1 MAKKTVVPPAV
12 DAKEVSAAL
21 NKAAVVEGQSISLP
35 KADKAIKGK
44 LTKKAL
50 DDKEVVSDMDEV
62 REEVASTEGVAGSDV
77 LIAQADTGAAAAAA
91 TSSSSAAP
99 AAAAAASGAGGMAW
113 VGLGVLGAVAVA
125 GGGSDSAPKPQLT
138 LARSVSSLDEGQ
150 SVTFTLKAGTAKPGD
165 LFTWKIEGISE
176 EDVVGGLTTGQ
187 VTLDTNGVATI
198 QITLKEDRET
208 EGLETLT
215 FSVAGVPQTLNV
227 AVQDTS
233 TDPNTHLLTAQSD
246 NLTGENKGT
255 AVDDLYVGVVSNNFY
270 ESGTSSTYNEGD
282 RIDGGE
288 GNNELQLTMMPR
300 AIADGVEVSNIQTL
314 DLRLS
319 AGGGGYTSRLDM
331 TDWDASLQSIEIRS
345 NKSSVEI
352 NDQKT
357 LADISITD
365 LSTVTETSSYSF
377 NYAAAVVDGENDKV
391 NLSLNNV
398 NGPAQVN
405 FDAGIE
411 GLAIDVADRSGA
423 QYASNIDLNAAGVN
437 DITVTGGRA
446 GQAFTADVDV
456 AAGAAFDSTK
466 FAGDLTL
473 TSADIKTA
481 VTGAGDDTLYISG
494 SADASDSSY
503 HLGEGDNTFF
513 GAPGLVVGGDIT
525 AGAGVDQVTVS
536 QTAGTSSINVG
547 SGNNT
552 VTVNAEHAGVI
563 TGGAGDDVVDAGSTA
578 LGSSI
583 SLGDGSNTV
592 AVGNH
597 AGSILTGD
605 GQDSVGIS
613 GSMLAGSSVSVG
625 GGDANTVVVDGDVID
640 ADVTFGDGSANVL
653 AIGGSLIAQE
663 PGTVEFGNGNEN
675 ILAVAGSI
683 IGDSVEFGT
692 GAENTVAVGF
702 DVSDASITF
711 GGTDSVLTVGG
722 SVTGDS
728 AIALG
733 TGAAMDVAGSVSSGS
748 TISAT
753 AGDVTIEIGG
763 SLAGDVTLA
772 GGDDYLSAALVAS
785 DSAIVMGSGDNVVEV
800 AGEFAGD
807 LTAGAGVDTISVFST
822 TSDASIVVGEGN
834 NLVSVSDDHG
844 GSILAG
850 NGDNIIDISDDMDP
864 NSSIELGNGK
874 NTIDVGDDLN
884 EGASIVVGDG
894 QNTIT
899 VGDNMDAGSSITLG
913 HGDGNTVS
921 IATNVVD
928 ADVTFGNGDGN
939 KLSIGG
945 DFTSGTPG
953 TVTFGNGDNNEMSV
967 GGSILSEQ
975 VVFGSGSGNSLDVV
989 FSVSDSTVTFAGDE
1003 SSLSVGEAVVSS
1015 TITFSGDDSNLSVS
1029 DDVAGSTI
1037 EFNGETST
1045 LNVGG
1050 AIASSSISAAAGD
1063 NTLSVGGNLSDGTK
1077 ITLGSGDDTVE
1088 LGTVSSLQGDVQG
1101 AGEGTV
1107 LDVGSGDN
1115 TVVLNGSN
1123 YFFRSDVLVQSGGQV
1138 KAGAGDSDVLTVN
1151 AVDAVSVVQRTK
1163 AQVVEIKLG
1172 GSPAAG
1178 DTVSVTIENPEG
1190 DDFVFE
1196 EEVEYTEPQVVSFT
1210 VTPGSEGG
1218 EVSITFQGATFKANF
1233 GIEQGDGA
1241 KVDAVAAKLLELIAA
1256 AEIDGWTVSR
1266 DGAEITLT
1274 AESNTASNETD
1285 VSAVGADVED
1295 NAEERTVNA
1304 LADVAASLAQ
1314 QISAEL
1320 GAGFQ
1325 AVISGEPATTLTLTG
1340 VQGAADLDVS
1350 TDVSSDAATATQTT
1364 LQIADAS
1371 ISGFETLNL
1380 VAQNVVTADTSIGM
1394 YTADITADFDLIEG
1408 VKTINLSSEETVRT
1422 VVGEDALE
1430 NGTYDTVSIG
1440 DPNSFNLL
1448 NLKGGEAITVSG
1460 NEVTATGNQQVE
1472 RITVGNVDGDHQIG
1486 DKIVVTIGD
1495 VELAAYVVTADD
1507 LLALTAQED
1516 ANNIASSLAAH
1527 IKSAAE
1533 AAGFEI
1539 AVDAHQLTL
1548 VNQTA
1553 GETVGV
1559 SLSHTREEESK
1570 PVDLSDAASW
1580 DVRDALSTKLS
1591 AGDEISVSV
1600 DGFKTPFTY
1609 TVTQDDCERLQAE
1622 TIIEAMV
1629 SHFANEAGGSGAAF
1643 DWGTVRFLSP
1653 ADITVTRVED
1663 RAISKTVT
1671 GDVQA
1676 ATSTDD
1682 GVTDVTINAKL
1693 ASGAVD
1699 TSMDLT
1705 VAGEG
1710 NFDLLLSAGGYNNR
1724 SFEPVK
1730 SGFTDLSLKL
1740 GDGFDHT
1747 IDLNGRIDVLKGTGI
1762 SLREVF
1768 DSGDLLADAN
1778 GVFNFD
1784 LTFNGPEALVI
1795 TVRVS
1800 IDPEIFDLTG
1810 NDYVDRFEELV
1821 SVEYLG
1827 ANQTVLDATSGWSA
1841 NQWFSDIS
1849 VYEVTKVVSYDGV
1862 PTDPQTESSV
1872 VFEKSDTL
1880 VRGDINEAVTITDVA
1895 GVDATGS
1902 MISLDNVAAHTV
1914 TSTSNANLTIDQYTL
1929 REDAVALLDETITVS
1944 TTSGDDHLITLAQ
1957 SALND
1962 GSSINLGSGT
1972 NALSLGWGDN
1982 SDGDDAVIHSAD
1994 VESVGG
2000 VDFSGSLTEFN
2011 VLNDVQLD
2019 QVVTTLTMPGGV
2031 VGVETVTFTDVN
2043 ADDSAPGALTIKGLA
2058 NDANIVSSGGL
2069 YLGEYSV
2076 NDFFDNDNDENDGY
2090 TDKSFDYVGWEGGD
2104 FDQNDSGTY
2113 SLNFS
2118 IPTGGVLPNPNGI
2131 DFSADLV
2138 SDISNQKA
2146 SAAVVGSGVVMV
2158 RGELEGQEDLR
2169 TGADVYRFTHAGGD
2183 LTLYLAAQFDANMIV
2198 FDSNGVPIWGD
2209 DDGGDGNDSEI
2220 TLTDL
2225 TAGDYYVAV
2234 GSNNIGAFNTSDAPA
2249 ATVGRLTA
2257 ADANGAEIT
2266 GELVVSAEDS
2276 VLFNLGNRT
2285 LSSLAVAAGQ
2295 DGYGDAE
2302 VFIAE
2307 NSDDSFTIGSVD
2319 ISSGDV
2325 TDFRV
2330 FDNIDTSVNL
2340 GEVSLSGEYDADLVI
2355 ERNGSFTAAIG
2366 DVTIESLYD
2375 ADVQMEYNVA
2385 SSIALG
2391 SVSIKTT
2398 EGDWNTAELWF
2409 ENNSDSE
2416 LDVTSVS
2423 VEGATSAQVTSS
2435 YNVDSNVT
2443 IGDISIAGH
2452 RGGAYLAV
2460 ENNLHTNVSLA
2471 EQGSVSLLSCDAEAS
2486 VSVLR
2491 NVNAND
2497 PLNDGPD
2504 VGSISAT
2511 DYAVVMGDL
2520 TLDAGGDA
2528 RLTVADNL
2536 DDTYFGDLVVETGAL
2551 SLKSYAAADVSVV
2564 SNASSTV
2571 TLGDVEMQARNQA
2584 GLIVANN
2591 DGQFYTTTWNQEVR
2605 REMDQADV
2613 NVGNVTM
2620 DGASSS
2626 VTVVDNDLATVA
2638 VGNVDLVGRDAVA
2651 TVLISGN
2658 DVLGEDSDGEV
2669 DVTFG
2674 DISLDALTMAS
2685 FVADHHEAGALDSSV
2700 SITAGDIS
2708 MDAGSDAVFALGNN
2722 DADGSD
2728 SSVTISIGDVT
2739 MDSEG
2744 GAFFGIEGNDAS
2756 GEGSQVE
2763 ITVGA
2768 EASLLGRIAADAPEY
2783 AVEVT
2788 ASGVGSFAEGSVSDN
2803 DDADITVKGIS
2814 LTSIAGSAGLQVID
2828 NDGSSIDLGDVAV
2841 SGAGLAGISVGYAY
2855 PGEEQLGGNSD
2866 SHIVFDDVSIEA
2878 TGATADAALTVAN
2891 NHGSDATVEFGDV
2904 TMSSQKSSNLFAY
2917 NNQMTGAGAEEADWL
2932 VGDVT
2937 MTSTQNANI
2946 YIGENSG
2953 LSSTDRTV
2961 FEFGSVTMT
2970 AGSDGDTSESWN
2982 AQIDFDNNDF
2992 VDATFG
2998 DVTLTGVNTGLFV
3011 DGNSDADVEFG
3022 AVSLTLEGSDG
3033 LADVTVDSN
3042 LDSSITFESVTI
3054 SSEGVGEFR
3063 IADNS
3068 DTDVTVTEFVV
3079 VDGSDE
3085 ALFFI
3090 GANRA
3095 VEEGTDSAVSI
3106 TIGDVS
3112 DEGYE
3117 VELTSSQGAAVAAIG
3132 LPIRDLFGEW
3142 QIDGDPLSYVNLA
3155 GSVGQTKGGSASLD
3169 ISVGDMSLDAA
3180 SDATFTIVG
3189 NYAGVV
3195 GEDGSAD
3202 LDITVGLVDMV
3213 AGSDALFAVGENFV
3227 DVSDGEGT
3235 ASLTI
3240 NIDDVTVDA
3249 GDNVFFVVGGNS
3261 VNGSDSAPDVTV
3273 DVTVGDVTIEAGN
3286 DVAFVVYGGE
3296 DNDLYMGDVTITSGL
3311 DAGQMSD
3318 SDIDFTSR
3326 ISLGMFDVS
3335 DTESVTLTANSHNMV
3350 GGDGEGY
3357 GEVLATFEGMHDLK
3371 TVTVSGTDAQLY
3383 FMGDMASDS
3392 AEDFTLDL
3400 SAMTGT
3406 FPDDME
3412 QSEYHPLSGINDG
3425 LGGGEVDYGTYV
3437 VNVDADFGEADVI
3450 VKVGSGDL
3458 IYNAQH
3464 SNFQWDS
3471 DDDSSNLYL
3480 GEGQYIGEDWNGKEG
3495 WYSLGED
3502 LVLGE
3507 DGTDGTGNAASEIF
3521 KFVGDDIGDIVIGG
3535 FSPNGFVE
3543 NAEYDRLDFSSFL
3556 ELDQASDLVIY
3567 IDRSGT
3573 GADDKGYFDDVVIDF
3588 VNQDLGSVRLVGVG
3602 EYFTDQNVNGIA
3614 TSIVFSTGVIPV

>member
-91 TSSSSAAP
+91 SSSSAAP

-255 AVDDLYVGVVSNNFY
+255 AVDDLYIGVVSNNFY

-398 NGPAQVN
+398 NGPAQVY

-411 GLAIDVADRSGA
+411 GLAINVADRAGA

-437 DITVTGGRA
+437 DIAVTGGRA
-446 GQAFTADVDV
+446 GQAFTAYVDV

-481 VTGAGDDTLYISG
+481 ATGAGDDTLNLNG

-513 GAPGLVVGGDIT
+513 GSPGLVIGGDIT

-536 QTAGTSSINVG
+536 QTAATSSIDVG

-578 LGSSI
+578 SGSSI
-583 SLGDGSNTV
+583 SLGNGRNIV
-592 AVGNH
+592 GLGNH
-597 AGSILTGD
+597 AGSIVTGD
-605 GQDSVGIS
+605 GQDSVGIG
-613 GSMLAGSSVSVG
+613 GSMLAGSSVSLG
-625 GGDANTVVVDGDVID
+625 GGDSNSVVVDGDVID
-640 ADVTFGDGSANVL
+640 ADVTFGDGSANL
-653 AIGGSLIAQE
+653 LTIGGSLIAQE
-663 PGTVEFGNGNEN
+663 PGTVEFGNGNGN
-675 ILAVAGSI
+675 ILAVYGSI

-692 GAENTVAVGF
+692 GAQNAVGVGV

-711 GGTDSVLTVGG
+711 GGTDSVLVVGG

-753 AGDVTIEIGG
+753 AGDVMIEIGG

-772 GGDDYLSAALVAS
+772 SGDDYLSAALVAS
-785 DSAIVMGSGDNVVEV
+785 DSTIVMGSGDNVVEV
-800 AGEFAGD
+800 FGEFAGD

-822 TSDASIVVGEGN
+822 TSDASIAVGEGN

-844 GSILAG
+844 GSIVAG

-864 NSSIELGNGK
+864 NSSVELGNG
-874 NTIDVGDDLN
+874 NNIIDVGDDLN
-884 EGASIVVGDG
+884 VGASIVVGDG

-945 DFTSGTPG
+945 DLTSGTPG

-989 FSVSDSTVTFAGDE
+989 FSVSDSTVTFAGDD
-1003 SSLSVGEAVVSS
+1003 SS
-1015 TITFSGDDSNLSVS
+1015 LSVS
-1029 DDVAGSTI
+1029 DDVTGSTI

-1045 LNVGG
+1045 LIVGG

-1077 ITLGSGDDTVE
+1077 ITFGSGDDTVE

-1123 YFFRSDVLVQSGGQV
+1123 YYFRSDVLVQSGGQV

-1151 AVDAVSVVQRTK
+1151 AVDAVNVVQRTK
-1163 AQVVEIKLG
+1163 AQVVEIDLG

-1196 EEVEYTEPQVVSFT
+1196 EEVKYTEPQVVSFT

-1241 KVDAVAAKLLELIAA
+1241 NVDAVATKLRELIAA
-1256 AEIDGWTVSR
+1256 AEIDGWTLSG

-1274 AESNTASNETD
+1274 AESDTASNETD
-1285 VSAVGADVED
+1285 VSAVGADVDD
-1295 NAEERTVNA
+1295 NADERTVNA
-1304 LADVAASLAQ
+1304 LAEVAASLAQ

-1350 TDVSSDAATATQTT
+1350 TDVSSDAVTATQTT

-1380 VAQNVVTADTSIGM
+1380 VAQNVEDADTSIGM
-1394 YTADITADFDLIEG
+1394 YTADITADFDLIDG

-1430 NGTYDTVSIG
+1430 NGTYDTVSMG

-1507 LLALTAQED
+1507 LLAPTAQED

-1533 AAGFEI
+1533 AAGFEV

-1553 GETVGV
+1553 GETVDVG
-1559 SLSHTREEESK
+1559 LSHTREEESK

-1580 DVRDALSTKLS
+1580 DVRGALSTVLS

-1600 DGFKTPFTY
+1600 DGFDAPFTY

-1643 DWGTVRFLSP
+1643 DWGTVRFSSP

-1663 RAISKTVT
+1663 RDISKTVAGTVQSAT
-1671 GDVQA
+1671 G
-1676 ATSTDD
+1676 TDD
-1682 GVTDVTINAKL
+1682 EITDVTINAKL
-1693 ASGAVD
+1693 ASDALD
-1699 TSMDLT
+1699 TTMDLT

-1710 NFDLLLSAGGYNNR
+1710 NFDLLLGAGGYNNR
-1724 SFEPVK
+1724 ALEPVK

-1740 GDGFDHT
+1740 GDSFDHT
-1747 IDLNGRIDVLKGTGI
+1747 IDLNGRIDVLKGSGI
-1762 SLREVF
+1762 SLQEVF
-1768 DSGDLLADAN
+1768 ASGDLLADAD

-1784 LTFNGPEALVI
+1784 LTFNGPEGLVI
-1795 TVRVS
+1795 TVRLS

-1827 ANQTVLDATSGWSA
+1827 TNQTVLDETSGWTA
-1841 NQWFSDIS
+1841 NQWFGSIS
-1849 VYEVTKVVSYDGV
+1849 GFEVIKVVSYDGE

-1880 VRGDINEAVTITDVA
+1880 VRGDINETVAISDVA

-1902 MISLDNVAAHTV
+1902 TISLDNVATHTV
-1914 TSTSNANLTIDQYTL
+1914 TSTSKANLTIDQYTL
-1929 REDAVALLDETITVS
+1929 REDAVALIADETITVS
-1944 TTSGDDHLITLAQ
+1944 TLSGDDHLFTLAQ
-1957 SALND
+1957 SAIND
-1962 GSSINLGSGT
+1962 GSSISLGSGK

-1982 SDGDDAVIHSAD
+1982 SDGDDAVIYSAD
-1994 VESVGG
+1994 VEAVGG
-2000 VDFSGSLTEFN
+2000 INFSGNLTELN

-2019 QVVTTLTMPGGV
+2019 QVTTTLTMPGGV
-2031 VGVETVTFTDVN
+2031 GGVETVTFTDVN
-2043 ADDSAPGALTIKGLA
+2043 ADDSAPGALIIKGLA

-2076 NDFFDNDNDENDGY
+2076 SDFFDNDDDENDGS

-2104 FDQNDSGTY
+2104 FADDDTGTY
-2113 SLNFS
+2113 ELSFS
-2118 IPTGGVLPNPNGI
+2118 TPTGGKVANPTGE
-2131 DFSADLV
+2131 DFSADLLADV
-2138 SDISNQKA
+2138 SNQNL
-2146 SAAVVGSGVVMV
+2146 SAAVIGSGVSTVN
-2158 RGELEGQEDLR
+2158 GQLEGQEDLR

-2183 LTLYLAAQFDANMIV
+2183 LTLNLSAEFDANMIV
-2198 FDSNGVPIWGD
+2198 FDSDGVPIWGD
-2209 DDGGDGNDSEI
+2209 DDSGRGDDAEI
-2220 TLTDL
+2220 TLNDL
-2225 TAGDYYVAV
+2225 PAGDYYVAV
-2234 GSNNIGAFNTSDAPA
+2234 GANNIGAFDTSNTPDVK
-2249 ATVGRLTA
+2249 VGRLTA
-2257 ADANGAEIT
+2257 TDATGAEIT

-2295 DGYGDAE
+2295 DGGGDAE

-2325 TDFRV
+2325 TDFRI
-2330 FDNIDTSVNL
+2330 FDNIDTNVTL
-2340 GEVSLSGEYDADLVI
+2340 GEVNLAGDEDADLVI
-2355 ERNGSFTAAIG
+2355 ERNSGLDATIG
-2366 DVTIESLYD
+2366 DVTIEALYD

-2391 SVSIKTT
+2391 NVSIKTT

-2409 ENNSDSE
+2409 MNNSDSD

-2435 YNVDSNVT
+2435 YNVGSNVT
-2443 IGDISIAGH
+2443 IGDISIAAGSEYAH
-2452 RGGAYLAV
+2452 LDV

-2471 EQGSVSLLSCDAEAS
+2471 EQGSVSLVSCEGAAI

-2571 TLGDVEMQARNQA
+2571 TFGDVEMQARNQA

-2685 FVADHHEAGALDSSV
+2685 FVVDHHEAGALDSSV

-2828 NDGSSIDLGDVAV
+2828 NDGSSIDLGDVAI

-3011 DGNSDADVEFG
+3011 DDNSDADVEFG

-3132 LPIRDLFGEW
+3132 LPIRDLFGDW

-3189 NYAGVV
+3189 NYTGVV

-3213 AGSDALFAVGENFV
+3213 AGSDALFAVGENLA

-3235 ASLTI
+3235 ASLAI
-3240 NIDDVTVDA
+3240 SIDDVSVEA
-3249 GDNVFFVVGGNS
+3249 GDNVFFVVGGN
-3261 VNGSDSAPDVTV
+3261 GAFDSDSAPDVTV

-3286 DVAFVVYGGE
+3286 DVAFAVYGG
-3296 DNDLYMGDVTITSGL
+3296 DDSNLNMGDVTITSGL
-3311 DAGQMSD
+3311 DANEMSD
-3318 SDIDFTSR
+3318 GDIDFTSR

-3357 GEVLATFEGMHDLK
+3357 GEVLATFEDMHDLK

-3425 LGGGEVDYGTYV
+3425 LAGGEVDYGTYV

-3480 GEGQYIGEDWNGKEG
+3480 SEVSEGDYIGEDWNGNEG
-3495 WYSLGED
+3495 WFSLGED

-3614 TSIVFSTGVIPV
+3614 NSIVFSTGVIPA